1 MIIIMNFNM
10 GKKLRLFC
18 AVLALSVL
26 CGTLSATAKTYSDVY
41 DYDAYAGAVDRL
53 SNLDIINGH
62 MDGSF
67 RPGDQLTRS
76 QFAKIV
82 VCAMD
87 KEDAANTAG
96 TSSAFY
102 DVPQGYWGAP
112 YINYVSKNGIVIGY
126 ADGSFRPE
134 QPITYAEALTVLVR
148 MLGYSETDVG
158 AFWPQNYMSKAKSL
172 GITDNFASI
181 GQNDAINRAQ
191 AAVIVDAVM
200 FAEVN
205 KTEEQQGAE
214 DKTFLE
220 SVGYT
225 VLKDMIV
232 LSTSEEDSS
241 MPQGSVRLSDNTTY
255 TVKTSE
261 PMKAA
266 AYLGYAALDENNFV
280 VAVKDNLSGAAAA
293 EKMSE
298 KGYTVLENCHI
309 IASSAEDR
317 DLSSSQIRTSAG
329 VYTVQETEILSHVG
343 EVGTLILNKDKKV
356 ISAGTHDAPK
366 QEYIVSEVNTGNVE
380 YVSENKAET
389 LNLAE
394 DFPIYVSYGTKKE
407 FSKAK
412 DDFVSGAELTL
423 YRTNADG
430 AWEFGVLD
438 KNAGYSI
445 LNDCFIIATY
455 AEDKTLASDQV
466 RTSGGTYK
474 VDSTAVLASSGTLG
488 TAVVNSS
495 NKIEQFANTGM
506 AARSAVVN
514 KITNNELEYTY
525 SGGSK
530 GTVKLDNTFVTYL
543 DYEKST
549 YAQTRSALTN
559 GTDITL
565 YGSNE
570 GNWEFLVIKST
581 SDVTP
586 VVASKAYNDS
596 SSSMEGI
603 SIDKNNL
610 TVYRDGES
618 AALSDI
624 QRNDVVYYNTKTNTM
639 DVYTKKVSGVY
650 YEASPSKAYIT
661 SVTVGGK
668 SYEIG
673 TSAATMK
680 LDASSGSYNIGD
692 KITLL
697 LGKNDVVVDVVQLSD
712 FDYFD
717 YGIVLDTYSRIAETG
732 DNAGATEVIAKMFM
746 PDGQTYEYV
755 TKTEYNQFV
764 GKLVKLTYDNG
775 IVTMAS
781 VSTGG
786 RIYGEIDKS
795 KRTINGKTVLKDAKI
810 IQIISEDGADTAEA
824 ELIDFDTLSV
834 TEFTSGQVI
843 NTVTANKF
851 GDIGIMVVRSV
862 SKESYDYPMLIS
874 RSGSAG
880 SSTYKFYMNGMETSY
895 PSPRSYGMTV
905 GQPVGLRIVNGQ
917 ITDMFSMYKY
927 KSANSIDAVD
937 GGRIM
942 LGGTVYDLAP
952 NVKVYTVKNI
962 NDYSEISID
971 ELEKLSVNSVTVY
984 SDLPYNRGGL
994 VRAIV
999 VSKK

>member
-1 MIIIMNFNM
+1 
-10 GKKLRLFC
+10 
-18 AVLALSVL
+18 
-26 CGTLSATAKTYSDVY
+26 
-41 DYDAYAGAVDRL
+41 
-53 SNLDIINGH
+53 
-62 MDGSF
+62 
-67 RPGDQLTRS
+67 
-76 QFAKIV
+76 
-82 VCAMD
+82 
-87 KEDAANTAG
+87 
-96 TSSAFY
+96 
-102 DVPQGYWGAP
+102 
-112 YINYVSKNGIVIGY
+112 
-126 ADGSFRPE
+126 
-134 QPITYAEALTVLVR
+134 
-148 MLGYSETDVG
+148 
-158 AFWPQNYMSKAKSL
+158 
-172 GITDNFASI
+172 
-181 GQNDAINRAQ
+181 
-191 AAVIVDAVM
+191 
-200 FAEVN
+200 
-205 KTEEQQGAE
+205 
-214 DKTFLE
+214 
-220 SVGYT
+220 
-225 VLKDMIV
+225 
-232 LSTSEEDSS
+232 
-241 MPQGSVRLSDNTTY
+241 
-255 TVKTSE
+255 
-261 PMKAA
+261 
-266 AYLGYAALDENNFV
+266 
-280 VAVKDNLSGAAAA
+280 
-293 EKMSE
+293 
-298 KGYTVLENCHI
+298 
-309 IASSAEDR
+309 
-317 DLSSSQIRTSAG
+317 
-329 VYTVQETEILSHVG
+329 
-343 EVGTLILNKDKKV
+343 
-356 ISAGTHDAPK
+356 
-366 QEYIVSEVNTGNVE
+366 
-380 YVSENKAET
+380 
-389 LNLAE
+389 
-394 DFPIYVSYGTKKE
+394 
-407 FSKAK
+407 
-412 DDFVSGAELTL
+412 
-423 YRTNADG
+423 
-430 AWEFGVLD
+430 
-438 KNAGYSI
+438 
-445 LNDCFIIATY
+445 
-455 AEDKTLASDQV
+455 
-466 RTSGGTYK
+466 
-474 VDSTAVLASSGTLG
+474 
-488 TAVVNSS
+488 
-495 NKIEQFANTGM
+495 
-506 AARSAVVN
+506 
-514 KITNNELEYTY
+514 
-525 SGGSK
+525 
-530 GTVKLDNTFVTYL
+530 
-543 DYEKST
+543 
-549 YAQTRSALTN
+549 
-559 GTDITL
+559 
-565 YGSNE
+565 
-570 GNWEFLVIKST
+570 
-581 SDVTP
+581 
-586 VVASKAYNDS
+586 
-596 SSSMEGI
+596 MEGI